1 MSILYFMCESW
12 ASKMQ
17 WNVYVK
23 VIATKTKSKMWSFP
37 FTVDADL

>member
-1 MSILYFMCESW
+1 MSILYFMCESQ

-23 VIATKTKSKMWSFP
+23 VIATKTKSKWVFP
-37 FTVDADL
+37 TVDVDL